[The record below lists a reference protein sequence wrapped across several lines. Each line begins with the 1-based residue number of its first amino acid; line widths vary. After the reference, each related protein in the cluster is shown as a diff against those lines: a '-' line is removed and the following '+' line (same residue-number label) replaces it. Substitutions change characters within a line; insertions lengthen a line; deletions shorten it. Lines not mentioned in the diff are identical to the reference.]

1 MEWLRLCPN
10 AGFRPHEKQTF
21 GTASKATSGYFARV
35 PVDNELYDRLSDTW
49 WDEDSNMA
57 ILRTAVNPGRVGY
70 IRRILLDELKLDP
83 KGKRALDVGCG
94 GGLLA
99 EEVARLGF
107 RVTGVDPS
115 EPSLETARAH
125 AREEDLDIEYLA
137 AVGEDLPFDDATF
150 DVVYCCDVL
159 EHVESVDLTVAEAAR
174 VLKPGGAYLYDTIN
188 RTLRSRLITI
198 GLIQEWGPTRFMEP
212 DVHDWSM
219 FIKPRELAE
228 TLRRHGLEPRDTV
241 GLAPSGNPLSLL
253 RNLRRRR
260 KGEITYAEL
269 GRRIAMRESHDRSN
283 QYAGHALKPAADRR
297 VRS

>member
-1 MEWLRLCPN
+1 MEWLRLWPN
-10 AGFRPHEKQTF
+10 EGPFPHTKQTF
-21 GTASKATSGYFARV
+21 GTAGKASNGYVRPM
-35 PVDNELYDRLSDTW
+35 PVDNQLYDRLSDTW

-70 IRRILLDELKLDP
+70 IRRILLDELGIDAH
-83 KGKRALDVGCG
+83 GKRALDVGCG

-125 AREEDLDIEYLA
+125 AREEGLEIEYLA
-137 AVGEDLPFDDATF
+137 ATGEDLPFDDASF

-159 EHVESVDLTVAEAAR
+159 EHVESVDRTVAESAR

-198 GLIQEWGPTRFMEP
+198 GLIQEWDATRFMEP
-212 DVHDWSM
+212 DLHDWTM
-219 FIKPRELAE
+219 FIKPRELDE

-241 GLAPSGNPLSLL
+241 GLAPAGNPLRLL
-253 RNLRRRR
+253 RDLRRRR

-269 GRRIAMRESHDRSN
+269 GRRMEMRESRDTSN
-283 QYAGHALKPAADRR
+283 EYAGYALKPAP
-297 VRS
+297 